1 MKSKKDF
8 KESIKINYI
17 TYILLVAAIFINI
30 RLMICFRKSD
40 DAMKFLDAVLTG
52 MIASLIFGLIIDL
65 TNNYRLSVYIK
76 NKKEYILRFVKQ
88 NFFWYVRDFMCA
100 TYNTLIKDFGV
111 KSADGTYFDKV
122 GNFQNNVDNFY
133 REYITEI
140 NESKNNGESYTVKNR
155 FDYSFQKLRTIM
167 KNLNYI
173 LYKVYDLNQYFC
185 EEEICQMERIKYYF
199 EELNM
204 TDLCVQV
211 SSFKDILSSFKTLF
225 EFDKSFNIDEYG
237 FYYKK
242 GSNAFVNKNNQ
253 SVCPV
258 SSEYVACDDKN
269 VTSIFS

>member
-52 MIASLIFGLIIDL
+52 MIASLIFGLITDL
-65 TNNYRLSVYIK
+65 TNNYRQSEDILRR
-76 NKKEYILRFVKQ
+76 KKEILSFVKL
-88 NFFWYVRDFMCA
+88 NFIWYVRSFMWA
-100 TYNTLIKDFGV
+100 TYETLINVLNV
-111 KSADGTYFDKV
+111 KSADKTYFDRV

-133 REYITEI
+133 REYII
-140 NESKNNGESYTVKNR
+140 YLNQSN
-155 FDYSFQKLRTIM
+155 SFNKIKMVEDRYNCPYNKM
-167 KNLNYI
+167 KIIATYLEDV
-173 LYKVYDLNQYFC
+173 LTQCYDLNQCFCLEEINLMRAIKCYC
-185 EEEICQMERIKYYF
+185 EEP
-199 EELNM
+199 NM
-204 TDLCVQV
+204 PDSCMQV
-211 SSFKDILSSFKTLF
+211 SSFRYMLSSFKTLF

-242 GSNAFVNKNNQ
+242 EFNAFVNKNNE

-258 SSEYVACDDKN
+258 SSVYVACDDKN